1 MLDLEVEGKS
11 LADGIQIF
19 PEGLLFG
26 RVHRTVL
33 GNCTGHNGK
42 TLNPLAELMDGHRLF
57 SVSTVCGS
65 MPHLDIFL
73 PGNR

>member
-26 RVHRTVL
+26 RVLRTVL
-33 GNCTGHNGK
+33 GNSTGHNGK